1 MRPPVLSL
9 VLFLLV
15 GCAGSRHISGQV
27 IDRNG
32 EPMDRV
38 VVSLSPGNVE
48 LVTDSEGRFTIDY
61 LRDESGERKKLDKRT
76 DYAIELFRPGYHIS
90 ESSLY
95 YKKGELILDPLTLTE
110 DTIEIRQSSAN
121 IDPANN
127 PDRTHSAGTNY
138 EGE

>member
-1 MRPPVLSL
+1 MRALCAL
-9 VLFLLV
+9 MLV
-15 GCAGSRHISGQV
+15 GCANNRHISGQV

-38 VVSLSPGNVE
+38 VVSLQPGNVE

-61 LRDESGERKKLDKRT
+61 LRDDEGERTKLDKRQ

-90 ESSLY
+90 ESSVY

-121 IDPANN
+121 IDPAQH